1 MNTRLTNIVMA
12 FPLCGKSH
20 AARMYPD
27 LFIDLGSSVYHKT
40 GTGRN
45 PAFPG
50 NYVSAA
56 CKKAGDNPDK
66 IVLVSWHSA
75 VLEEFLKRC
84 VKPVLVSPPCSSA
97 GKEEWERRYD
107 NRSYNGFDKSVLS
120 QNYICWVDDMY
131 SAAKA
136 HSLTIISLAEK
147 EYITDVIVPHEN
159 FSKGTRDEFIQ
170 LEPLTNDEDI
180 ILYEGL
186 IRSYHDLVAK
196 YKEEDGGR
204 LHTGRTVRFIEKAE
218 IYKKLHD
225 KFRRAIGSAARSRE
239 LREARNLN

>member
-1 MNTRLTNIVMA
+1 MNTLLTNIVMA

-27 LFIDLGSSVYHKT
+27 LFIDLESSAYHKT
-40 GTGRN
+40 NTGRN

-66 IVLVSWHSA
+66 IVLVSSHSA
-75 VLEEFLKRC
+75 VLEEFLKC
-84 VKPVLVSPPCSSA
+84 GVKPVLVSPPCSLA
-97 GKEEWERRYD
+97 GKQEWERRYD

-136 HSLTIISLAEK
+136 HGLTIISLAEK
-147 EYITDVIVPHEN
+147 EYITDVIVQHEN
-159 FSKGTRDEFIQ
+159 FSKGTSEEFIQ
-170 LEPLTNDEDI
+170 LEPLTNTEDI

-186 IRSYHDLVAK
+186 TRSYQDLVAK

-204 LHTGRTVRFIEKAE
+204 LHTDRTTRFIERAGA
-218 IYKKLHD
+218 YKKLYE
-225 KFRRAIGSAARSRE
+225 KFSRAIGTAARSRE
-239 LREARNLN
+239 LREL